1 MQHAARPWYRRKGPR
16 VPFASAGPSPPM
28 SVPSDVRQRAA
39 KLRHAITEHNYR
51 YHVLDAPTISD
62 AAFDRLLRELHDL
75 EARYPSLVT
84 PDSPTQ
90 RVGAPPS
97 AAFATVRHRAAML
110 SLANAFEEAELDAW
124 EKRVRSTLGEVETR
138 YVCELKIDGAAVS
151 LTYEA
156 GRLVTG
162 ATRGDGLQG
171 EDVTPN
177 LRTVPSIPLRLRGT
191 KPPPL
196 VEVRGEVFLPLKGF
210 EAVNAE
216 REARGEPLFANPRN
230 AAAGALRQLDPQIT
244 ASRPLE
250 IFVYGVGHA
259 EGLRLRSHWDTL
271 RWLRGAGF
279 RTNPHTVRC
288 ASLDEVKAYIEKW
301 TERRATLDYETDGVV
316 VKVDAFAQQ
325 AELGATTQAPRW
337 ALAYKFPAE
346 QAVTKLLDITINVG
360 RTGALTP
367 AAVLEPV
374 RVSGVTVSSATL
386 HNEDEIRRK
395 DIRIGDWVI
404 VQRAGEV
411 IPEVVAPLPER
422 RTGSE
427 RRFVMP
433 KHCPVCGTPAERPPD
448 EAVARCPNLS
458 CPAQVL
464 ERLYHFGSR
473 DAMNIEGVGG
483 KLLAQMLERGLIRD
497 PADLYHLTK
506 EQVLSLERMG
516 EKLAQN
522 ILDSIARSRETT
534 FARFLYALGIRHVG
548 AHIAELLAGYFR
560 SPQALIDASFEEV
573 RDVPGIG
580 PTIAESVVGFFKQAP
595 NKRLVKRL
603 LAAGVRPAAAT
614 MPTAA
619 RDGPLAGAQIVFTGT
634 LARWTRSQAEALARS
649 AGGVAG
655 DSVTKKTTYLV
666 AGESPGSKL
675 EKARKLGVK
684 VLTEAE
690 FGRLV
695 KA

>member
-1 MQHAARPWYRRKGPR
+1 
-16 VPFASAGPSPPM
+16 M
-28 SVPSDVRQRAA
+28 SVPRDVRQRAA
-39 KLRHAITEHNYR
+39 KLRDEINEHNYR
-51 YHVLDAPTISD
+51 YFVLDAPTISD
-62 AAFDRLLRELHDL
+62 TAFDRLVRELRDL
-75 EARYPSLVT
+75 EARHPELVI

-90 RVGAPPS
+90 RIGAPPS
-97 AAFATVRHRAAML
+97 AAFATVQHRTPML
-110 SLANAFEEAELDAW
+110 SLANAFEGAELEAW
-124 EKRVRSTLGEVETR
+124 EKRARAALGEVEIG
-138 YVCELKIDGAAVS
+138 YVCELKIDGAAVN
-151 LTYEA
+151 LTYQA
-156 GRLVTG
+156 GRLATG
-162 ATRGDGLQG
+162 ATRGDGVRG

-177 LRTVPSIPLRLRGT
+177 LRTIPSVPLRLRGT

-196 VEVRGEVFLPLKGF
+196 LEVRGEVFLPRKGF

-244 ASRPLE
+244 ASRPLQ
-250 IFVYGVGHA
+250 IFVYGAGHA
-259 EGLRLRSHWDTL
+259 EGVRLRSHWETL
-271 RWLRGAGF
+271 QWLRGAGF

-288 ASLDEVKAYIEKW
+288 ASLREVKVYIEKW
-301 TERRATLDYETDGVV
+301 TERRATLDYDTDGVV
-316 VKVDAFAQQ
+316 IKVDAFAQQ

-346 QAVTKLLDITINVG
+346 QAITKLLDITINVG

-386 HNEDEIRRK
+386 HNEDEIKRK

-411 IPEVVAPLPER
+411 IPEVVASLVER

-433 KHCPVCGTPAERPPD
+433 KRCPVCHTPAERPEG
-448 EAVARCPNLS
+448 EAVARCPNFS

-497 PADLYHLTK
+497 PADLYRLTK
-506 EQVLSLERMG
+506 DQVLSLDRMG
-516 EKLAQN
+516 DKLAQN
-522 ILDSIARSRETT
+522 ILDSIGRSRETT

-548 AHIAELLAGYFR
+548 AHIAELLAAHFR

-603 LAAGVRPAAAT
+603 LTAGVRPKADAPAAG
-614 MPTAA
+614 A
-619 RDGPLAGAQIVFTGT
+619 RDGPLAGAQVVFTGT
-634 LARWTRSQAEALARS
+634 LTRWTRSQAEALARS

-666 AGESPGSKL
+666 TGESPGSKL
-675 EKARKLGVK
+675 EKARKIGVK
-684 VLTEAE
+684 VLTEDE
-690 FGRLV
+690 FARLIR
-695 KA
+695 A